1 MCPLCFVLA
10 LFYPID
16 FGDNYL
22 FLFLF
27 FGFLF
32 LKERSMTLVRKG
44 VGYNAGEVEG

>member
-1 MCPLCFVLA
+1 MCSLCFVLA
-10 LFYPID
+10 FFYPID

-32 LKERSMTLVRKG
+32 LKERGMKLVRKG
-44 VGYNAGEVEG
+44 VGDNVEEVEG